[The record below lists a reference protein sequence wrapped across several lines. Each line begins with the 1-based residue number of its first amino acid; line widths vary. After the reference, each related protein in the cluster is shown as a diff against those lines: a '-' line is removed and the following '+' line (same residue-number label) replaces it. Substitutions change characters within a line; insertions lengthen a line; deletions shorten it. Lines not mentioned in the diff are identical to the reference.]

1 MLRLTLFG
9 DFSLM
14 RADGGEIPLKSKKA
28 KALLTFLALPLGKAH
43 SREEV
48 MALLWADRGE
58 AQARASLRQVLSGLR
73 KELGEDG
80 AAALKISDDA
90 LSLDPDAVVIN
101 KANGSD
107 ELLAGFQLHD
117 PAFEEWLRDE
127 RLRLEGIV
135 PVTESSGEPL
145 SPDKPSVAVLPFH
158 NLSGDPKQQ
167 CFADGLTEDL
177 ITDLS
182 RFRDL
187 FVIAPDS
194 SFAYKNRT
202 LALQEVSRELGVR
215 YILEGSIQKSSET
228 LRITAQLVDGHSGR
242 HLWAQRYD
250 RPDGDIFAVQ
260 DDVAEMI
267 VGALAT
273 GYGGRLRKAWQG
285 RADKRGPQYFQA
297 YDCFARGLELF
308 NFKKEDTRR
317 ARALFREAMELDSG
331 YAKPCAKL
339 AWVYIIDAIFGWAD
353 DYGAAM
359 EKGRELA
366 LQAIERDD
374 EEAWAYWP
382 LAGYYLFTMRH
393 DLALA
398 ELEKALELNL
408 NDADIITDVALILT
422 YAGRPDESLETAQK
436 AMRLNPHNPEWY
448 LAQLGQIF
456 FDARRYEDSIATFE
470 RLRTLKTPVM
480 HLYFAASLAAAGRTE
495 EARRQIDAILKQD
508 PGATLEKWTSAEF
521 APYKDPEDGAHFLEN
536 LRKAGLPE

>member
-9 DFSLM
+9 DFSLA
-14 RADGGEIPLKSKKA
+14 RADGGEVPLKSKKA
-28 KALLTFLALPLGKAH
+28 KALLAYLALPLGKAH
-43 SREEV
+43 SREEI
-48 MALLWADRGE
+48 MALLWSDRGE

-73 KELGEDG
+73 KELGDEG

-90 LSLDPDAVVIN
+90 LSLDPDAVLIN

-127 RLRLEGIV
+127 RLRLEGKPPERDLPI
-135 PVTESSGEPL
+135 EPPL
-145 SPDKPSVAVLPFH
+145 PDKPSVAVLPFH
-158 NLSGDPKQQ
+158 NLSGDPEQQ
-167 CFADGLTEDL
+167 CFADGLTENL

-194 SFAYKNRT
+194 SFAYRNRAP
-202 LALQEVSRELGVR
+202 ALQEVSRELGVR
-215 YILEGSIQKSSET
+215 YLLEGSIQKSSKT
-228 LRITAQLVDGHSGR
+228 VRITAQLVDGQSGR

-285 RADKRGPQYFQA
+285 RADKRGPRYFQA

-317 ARALFREAMELDSG
+317 ARGLFREAMELDPG

-339 AWVYIIDAIFGWAD
+339 AWVYIIDAVFGWAD
-353 DYGAAM
+353 DYSAAM
-359 EKGRELA
+359 EKGRDLA

-398 ELEKALELNL
+398 ELEKALALNP
-408 NDADIITDVALILT
+408 NDADIITDVALVLT
-422 YAGRPDESLETAQK
+422 YAGRSDESLETAQK

-456 FDARRYEDSIATFE
+456 FDARRYDEAIATLE
-470 RLRTLKTPVM
+470 RLHALKTPVM
-480 HLYFAASLAAAGRTE
+480 HLYLAAALAATGRTE
-495 EARRQIDAILKQD
+495 DARRQIDKILKQD
-508 PGATLEKWTSAEF
+508 PGATLEKWTGAAF
-521 APYKDPEDGAHFLEN
+521 APYKNPEDGDHFREN